1 MKKIVAIL
9 TIIITISTLN
19 INVNAAANGTWIES
33 NNNWWYSYADGSYA
47 TSEYI
52 DGYWIGS
59 DGWYDPAWNGSWKCN
74 STGWWFQSGSWY
86 PTSQWLKINHEWYY
100 FKSSGYMACN
110 EWVGNY
116 YIQSDGTMATDMWIG
131 DYYVGSDGAWVPGKK
146 KETVTTYTTE
156 TTTVHHDGSYR
167 CRGCGATFT
176 TAEAAGAHCDN
187 GSDTCYYSGYTGTP
201 GWDETVTTQVPH
213 TETVTVVDQ
222 AAYDE
227 TVVDTPAWDETVE
240 VQVPHTR
247 TVCSECGATK

>member
-131 DYYVGSDGAWVPGKK
+131 DYYVSNRRLSQVNFADYLRRKHLSHSAVDDADAHYIGGNRRLSRA
-146 KETVTTYTTE
+146 YF
-156 TTTVHHDGSYR
+156 S
-167 CRGCGATFT
+167 A
-176 TAEAAGAHCDN
+176 AEAGL
-187 GSDTCYYSGYTGTP
+187 
-201 GWDETVTTQVPH
+201 
-213 TETVTVVDQ
+213 
-222 AAYDE
+222 
-227 TVVDTPAWDETVE
+227 
-240 VQVPHTR
+240 
-247 TVCSECGATK
+247 K